1 MNDIDKKILN
11 YLTEKDWVSESAIIN
26 ETFNGFGIS
35 KEQYIE
41 RLKVLQGKDLIRYER
56 PYGNGAFIRITED
69 GRKNL
74 KPFFKRTLNYLKSHI
89 LEILTLLITATSLI
103 LGIWK
108 ILD

>member
-1 MNDIDKKILN
+1 MDDIDRKILN
-11 YLTEKDWVSESAIIN
+11 YLTEKDWASESAVIN

-41 RLKVLQGKDLIRYER
+41 RLKVLQGKDLVRYER
-56 PYGNGAFIRITED
+56 PYRNGAFVRITEE
-69 GRKNL
+69 GRKKL
-74 KPFFKRTLNYLKSHI
+74 KPFLNRTLNYFKSHI
-89 LEILTLLITATSLI
+89 LEILTLLITATSLV